1 MRMTREEV
9 AAWLQLVQA
18 KGIGSGTARRLLAA
32 FGLPQQILAQSPSAL
47 AQVLST
53 KQIAAL
59 RTLDDDTLALIE
71 TTWQWLQQ
79 STVSIGSAGQG
90 DASGAAASTSITA
103 TAVAAQAALASAE
116 RPSHAQGMES
126 AQPAQHPSHTHSTG
140 GAPVQRRLL
149 VLGDPAYPPLLLQ
162 MADPP
167 VLLYAMG
174 QVDRLQHQQPCIAMV
189 GSRNPTPQGAS
200 NARAFGKA
208 FAEMGWA
215 VASGLALGVD
225 GAAHEGALLAAEAA
239 VTAAA
244 GSKSKHASVC
254 SGLAT
259 IAVVGTG
266 LDRVYPRQHHELAHR
281 IVQHGVILSESPL
294 GTPPLSHHFP
304 KRNRIIAGLSQG
316 VLVVEAALQSGSL
329 ITARLAGEQ
338 GKEVFAIPGSIH
350 APQSRGCHAL
360 IKQGAKLVESAQDV
374 MEELR
379 PTLAASARSWMVQA
393 AATDAAAA
401 AAAVGV
407 DANADVAAGAVPA
420 MPVESASSAM
430 SAQAPVDEP
439 PVQGDAALIL
449 QALGHDPAGL
459 DALLARTGM
468 ETATLQAK
476 LLELELMGL
485 IGRLPGGLFQRI
497 GVA

>member
-1 MRMTREEV
+1 MPMTREEL
-9 AAWLQLVQA
+9 AAWLQLLQA
-18 KGIGSGTARRLLAA
+18 KGIGSGTARRLLAT
-32 FGLPQQILAQSPSAL
+32 FGLPQQILAQSHAALEQLLSA
-47 AQVLST
+47 

-59 RTLDDDTLALIE
+59 RTPDDNTLELIE

-79 STVSIGSAGQG
+79 GDSAACEQQATHAKSATGAIG
-90 DASGAAASTSITA
+90 
-103 TAVAAQAALASAE
+103 VA
-116 RPSHAQGMES
+116 
-126 AQPAQHPSHTHSTG
+126 

-149 VLGDPAYPPLLLQ
+149 TLADPAYPQMLLQ

-174 QVDRLQHQQPCIAMV
+174 QVDRLQQAQPRIAMV

-208 FAEMGWA
+208 FAEMGWT
-215 VASGLALGVD
+215 VVSGLALGVD
-225 GAAHEGALLAAEAA
+225 GAAHEGALQ
-239 VTAAA
+239 AAA
-244 GSKSKHASVC
+244 SGPAAQG
-254 SGLAT
+254 GLAT

-266 LDRVYPRQHHELAHR
+266 LDRVYPRQHHDLAHR

-304 KRNRIIAGLSQG
+304 KRNRIIAGLSHG

-374 MEELR
+374 LEELR
-379 PTLAASARSWMVQA
+379 PVVPPSSHAAYA
-393 AATDAAAA
+393 
-401 AAAVGV
+401 
-407 DANADVAAGAVPA
+407 VAAGV
-420 MPVESASSAM
+420 
-430 SAQAPVDEP
+430 
-439 PVQGDAALIL
+439 GLDAAEHAAIDTDADAVVAEAASVPGMHADEALLL
-449 QALGHDPAGL
+449 QALGHDPVGL
-459 DALLARTGM
+459 DMLLARTGM
-468 ETATLQAK
+468 DAATLQAK

-485 IGRLPGGLFQRI
+485 VGRLPGGLFQRI
-497 GVA
+497 GTA